1 MDARGG
7 ELNRPASLDRVRAD
21 SYIRRGFEGYVKN
34 VRKNAM
40 EDYII
45 KIFRESGQVKEV
57 FVNENLNRIVA
68 VVEAVTTAL
77 KAGNKI
83 LLFGNGGSAAD
94 AQHLAAEF
102 VNRFVIERPPLPAIA
117 LTTDTSIITSIGNDY
132 DFADIFSRQI
142 RAIGQKGDIA
152 WGMSTSGTS
161 MNVVKGLEAAK
172 KIGMVTIGL
181 TGRDGGDVAKI
192 ADHALNVSSTSTPRI
207 QEVHITVG
215 HVIFEMVDFKLFQRP
230 DMK

>member
-1 MDARGG
+1 
-7 ELNRPASLDRVRAD
+7 
-21 SYIRRGFEGYVKN
+21 
-34 VRKNAM
+34 M

-45 KIFRESGQVKEV
+45 KIFRESNQTKEN
-57 FVNENLNRIVA
+57 FVNENLTSVVA
-68 VVEAVTTAL
+68 VIEAVTTAL
-77 KAGNKI
+77 KEGNKI
-83 LLFGNGGSAAD
+83 LFFGNGGSAAD

-117 LTTDTSIITSIGNDY
+117 LTTDTSVITSIANDY
-132 DFADIFSRQI
+132 DFADIFSKQI

-161 MNVVKGLEAAK
+161 LNVVKGLEMAR
-172 KIGMVTIGL
+172 KIGMVTVGL
-181 TGRDGGDVAKI
+181 TGRDGGDIARI

-215 HVIFEMVDFKLFQRP
+215 HVICEMVDYKLFQRP
-230 DMK
+230 NSK

>member
-1 MDARGG
+1 
-7 ELNRPASLDRVRAD
+7 
-21 SYIRRGFEGYVKN
+21 
-34 VRKNAM
+34 M

-45 KIFRESGQVKEV
+45 KIFRESGQVKEA

-117 LTTDTSIITSIGNDY
+117 LTTDTSVITSIGNDY
-132 DFADIFSRQI
+132 DFTDIFSRQI
-142 RAIGQKGDIA
+142 RAIGQKGDVA

-192 ADHALNVSSTSTPRI
+192 VDHALNVSSTSTPRI

-215 HVIFEMVDFKLFQRP
+215 HVICEMVDFKLFQRP

>member
-1 MDARGG
+1 MKG
-7 ELNRPASLDRVRAD
+7 E
-21 SYIRRGFEGYVKN
+21 
-34 VRKNAM
+34 M

-45 KIFRESGQVKEV
+45 KIFRESNQLKEN

-68 VVEAVTTAL
+68 VVEAVTDAL

-117 LTTDTSIITSIGNDY
+117 LTTDTSVITSIGNDY
-132 DFADIFSRQI
+132 DFADIFSKQI
-142 RAIGQKGDIA
+142 RAIGRKGDIA
-152 WGMSTSGTS
+152 WGMSTSGAS
-161 MNVVKGLEAAK
+161 ANVVKALQAAK

-181 TGRDGGDVAKI
+181 TGRDGGDVVKI
-192 ADHALNVSSTSTPRI
+192 VDHSLNVSSTSTPRI

-215 HVIFEMVDFKLFQRP
+215 HVICEMVDFKLFQRP
-230 DMK
+230 DNK